1 MRTGRAVLAAALFSI
16 LAGPALA
23 GSPVDEDKPRKLR
36 KAATILLSEDHPDG
50 VPQDP
55 NALPFRTPEW
65 FAANLHISER
75 SGFEFRRSFDVGE
88 KEMIFR
94 LKGPVTKKRLGMG
107 FQIRF

>member
-1 MRTGRAVLAAALFSI
+1 MRIGRAILVAALFSI
-16 LAGPALA
+16 SAEPALA
-23 GSPVDEDKPRKLR
+23 GSRADEEQPRKLR

-55 NALPFRTPEW
+55 NALPFVTPQW

-75 SGFEFRRSFDVGE
+75 SGFEIRRAFDMGDR
-88 KEMIFR
+88 EMQFR
-94 LKGPVTKKRLGMG
+94 LRGPVTKKRLGMG

>member
-1 MRTGRAVLAAALFSI
+1 MRTARVILVAALLSI
-16 LAGPALA
+16 SAGPALA
-23 GSPVDEDKPRKLR
+23 GSAADEDQPRKLR

-50 VPQDP
+50 VPADP
-55 NALPFRTPEW
+55 NALRFVTPEW

-75 SGFEFRRSFDVGE
+75 SGFEFRRSFDMGDR
-88 KEMIFR
+88 EMHFR